1 MSILDLDSRSELPYV
16 ITPLREV
23 NPGQPIRSCAELV
36 NHLHQAAQLEM
47 STIPLYL
54 YAAYS
59 IETKGHSQWDPGISA
74 FRTIISVVI
83 EEMLHLSLAR
93 NLMLAIGAGDQITF
107 YDRKFIPHYPSLML
121 HRVPDLELHLEPCT
135 KDLMDR
141 IFMPLELPEKSDAPP
156 QPGRYN
162 TIGQFYKSIEDG
174 FRYLAD
180 NDPQF
185 WSQTSDSVKYQYTAT
200 YWNYQGGGE
209 PVVVRDLNSAISAM
223 NTIVEQGEG
232 VDPGKAIV
240 PIDPVKPKPGLNEL
254 SHYAK
259 FKRIRDGIDAIG
271 VVKPV
276 PIDPRVADFE
286 GPSVGLADLFNAA
299 YCYVLCMLDKL
310 YTLPRHLRPGQP
322 STRYHMERTF
332 IAAMSGLLYPIAD
345 LLTRTP
351 SGQHDGGPRNAGP
364 TFEYYDFSAEQCK
377 SGCQTKKE
385 HLMWLCDQAIVNFP
399 ELGGDDSVR
408 WLLTKMPD
416 IDKIPSY
423 Q

>member
-1 MSILDLDSRSELPYV
+1 MEI
-16 ITPLREV
+16 
-23 NPGQPIRSCAELV
+23 
-36 NHLHQAAQLEM
+36 

-59 IETKGHSQWDPGISA
+59 LETKGHSQWDPGISA

-83 EEMLHLSLAR
+83 EEMRHLSLAR

-107 YDRKFIPHYPSLML
+107 YDRKFISHYPGLML
-121 HRVPDLELHLEPCT
+121 HRLPDLELHLEPCT

-141 IFMPLELPEKSDAPP
+141 IFMPLELPEKYDVPP

-180 NDPQF
+180 HDPEF
-185 WSQTSDSVKYQYTAT
+185 WSQTPDSLKYQYTST

-209 PVVVRDLNSAISAM
+209 PVVVSDLKSAM
-223 NTIVEQGEG
+223 SAMKTIVEQGEG
-232 VDPGKAIV
+232 IDPSKAIV
-240 PIDPVKPKPGLNEL
+240 PTNPVSPQPGLNEL

-259 FKRIRDGIDAIG
+259 FKRIRDGIDVIG

-276 PIDPRVADFE
+276 PTDPRVADFE
-286 GPSVGLADLFNAA
+286 GPVIGLANLFNAA

-310 YTLPRHLRPGQP
+310 YTLPRQLVPGRPSP
-322 STRYHMERTF
+322 RYHVGRTF

-345 LLTRTP
+345 ILTRTP
-351 SGQHDGGPRNAGP
+351 SGGHDGDPINAAP
-364 TFEYYDFSAEQCK
+364 TFEYYDFSAEQSK
-377 SGCQTKKE
+377 SGCKTKKE
-385 HLMWLCDQAIVNFP
+385 HLMWLCDQAIVSFP
-399 ELGGDDSVR
+399 ELGGDDGVR
-408 WLLTKMPD
+408 WLLTEIPD
-416 IDKIPSY
+416 VDLSSRDKQAS
-423 Q
+423 